1 MRLENNALFR
11 TLAATAALCACAL
24 AQPPASPT
32 FEVASIKP
40 AAPQEMGRMM
50 VGISGGPRK
59 GSRDPGQMTF
69 TNVSLSMLVSVA
81 YDVKDY
87 QVHCPDWM
95 NSARFDIVAKV
106 PKGATEDDTRVMM
119 QNLLA
124 ERFKVKIH
132 KDSKEMPI
140 YALTVGK
147 NGIKMQE
154 SPKEAPP
161 DPNTSPDGPR
171 PDAGPAGGRMGPP
184 QRDKDGFPVLR
195 GGRGNL
201 ISMGP
206 GGKLQ
211 MVGGRVT
218 MPMLCNTLGN
228 QLGRPVVDMTGLK
241 AEYDYKLEFSAE
253 GLAMMKGM
261 PAPPPGAMHGPEE
274 GSESGPNLITAV
286 QEQLGLRLESRKGPV
301 DYIVDDS
308 AEKTPTEN

>member
-11 TLAATAALCACAL
+11 TLAATAALCACAF

-50 VGISGGPRK
+50 IGIRGGP
-59 GSRDPGQMTF
+59 GTPDPGQMTF
-69 TNVSLSMLVSVA
+69 TNVSLSMLVSIG
-81 YDVKDY
+81 YDVRDY
-87 QVHCPDWM
+87 QVNSPDWM
-95 NSARFDIVAKV
+95 NSTRFDIVAKV
-106 PKGATEDDTRVMM
+106 PQGATKEDSRVMI

-124 ERFKVKIH
+124 ERFKLKIH
-132 KDSKEMPI
+132 KDSKEMSI
-140 YALTVGK
+140 YGLLVGK

-154 SPKEAPP
+154 SPKAAPP

-201 ISMGP
+201 ISMGA

-211 MVGGRVT
+211 MVGGRVS
-218 MPMLCNTLGN
+218 MAQLCNTLSM

-241 AEYDYKLEFSAE
+241 GEYDYKLEFSAE

-261 PAPPPGAMHGPEE
+261 PAPPPGVGPAPSE

-301 DYIVDDS
+301 DHIVVDS